1 MSVLPGG
8 TVSGG
13 VAPTP
18 PREGTNATPPDETS
32 DPIVAIGRTVSEAAG
47 AMAELHEV
55 FERLRSLLVVAR
67 DEHATEVK
75 IGELFVRAQ
84 DHVNHAVADAEERT
98 RQLLADAELEAS
110 RIVMAA
116 KQEAHRLLEE
126 ARQPAIPPAVTDQLQ
141 KTIEGFARVNGE
153 LQSELTSLVQT
164 LTEKVQRPPSPP
176 VGVPSPPVGAPP
188 PPPPPP
194 GYVGGHDRD
203 GVRAL
208 NAPPP
213 PVATP
218 APGQPAPSSS

>member
-8 TVSGG
+8 TESGG
-13 VAPTP
+13 VSPTP
-18 PREGTNATPPDETS
+18 PQQGSNPAPPYETS
-32 DPIVAIGRTVSEAAG
+32 DPILAIGRTVSEAAG

-55 FERLRSLLVVAR
+55 FERLRSLLVLAG

-116 KQEAHRLLEE
+116 KQEADRLLEE
-126 ARQPAIPPAVTDQLQ
+126 ARQHAIPPAVTDQLQ
-141 KTIEGFARVNGE
+141 RTIEGFARVNSE

-164 LTEKVQRPPSPP
+164 MTEKVQRSPA
-176 VGVPSPPVGAPP
+176 PPVGAPP
-188 PPPPPP
+188 PPPPP
-194 GYVGGHDRD
+194 GYVGGQDHAA
-203 GVRAL
+203 VRAP

-213 PVATP
+213 PVSPPTP
-218 APGQPAPSSS
+218 DQPARSPS

>member
-1 MSVLPGG
+1 MSVLPGEAM
-8 TVSGG
+8 SGG
-13 VAPTP
+13 
-18 PREGTNATPPDETS
+18 ATPPPPQERSNPAPPDEGS
-32 DPIVAIGRTVSEAAG
+32 DPMVAIGRTVSEAVG

-55 FERLRSLLVVAR
+55 FERLRSLLVQAR
-67 DEHATEVK
+67 DEHATEVQ

-126 ARQPAIPPAVTDQLQ
+126 ARQPAIPPAVTEQLQ

-176 VGVPSPPVGAPP
+176 VGAPP
-188 PPPPPP
+188 PPPPAP
-194 GYVGGHDRD
+194 GHAGGQDRD
-203 GVRAL
+203 AVRVP

-213 PVATP
+213 PVSTP
-218 APGQPAPSSS
+218 TPGQPAASPS